1 MIIET
6 WRKLYLSGCAEVILN
21 KKETFSRETLIGI
34 ETADNGSNY
43 AELAA
48 KIHNLKLENDI
59 LRQTMEY

>member
-21 KKETFSRETLIGI
+21 KKEAFSRETLIGI

-48 KIHNLKLENDI
+48 KI
-59 LRQTMEY
+59 